1 MRTDKDPIFVSL
13 LQNLFQK
20 KKQLFF
26 ICYTL
31 CILSFIYIIS
41 FPIQNVMVTGQIIL
55 SPQRIG
61 SNSSKVIILAFDDSP
76 KSQFTFAKPV
86 LDKYGYKGSFFT
98 VCTYVNSGSSGADK
112 SRMTWQDITTLQQ
125 QGHDIESHTM
135 THTNLDHKSLQNL
148 EYEIG
153 GSKECL
159 LNHGINSTI
168 FAYPAST
175 GHANATV
182 VKIVAQYYNLARTG
196 DAPLAFLHCNGYKKE
211 NNCLPFN
218 KVGHLTYENKYDIK
232 NWSDRPKIGGTNT
245 DEPLSSITSNPTT
258 IPSENIFFNNQQM
271 YNQFVNEV
279 NLQSLYNKN
288 GCIQAIPIV
297 VYHDFIADKNHKYS
311 PNQSFT
317 DIGLFSEE
325 MKYLHDNGFLVLK
338 MSNIGFN
345 PITNYLYLKG
355 PITVYSKGAD
365 TPHIL
370 LRNC

>member
-76 KSQFTFAKPV
+76 KSQFAFAKPV

-98 VCTYVNSGSSGADK
+98 VCTYVNSGSSSADK

-175 GHANATV
+175 GSENATIIN
-182 VKIVAQYYNLARTG
+182 IVSKYYDLARSG
-196 DAPLAFLHCNGYKKE
+196 DAPLAFLHCNGYKKT
-211 NNCLPFN
+211 NDCIPFKN
-218 KVGHLTYENKYDIK
+218 GKVKYENRYDIK
-232 NWSDRPKIGGTNT
+232 NWSDRPKAQGTNQ
-245 DEPLSSITSNPTT
+245 DAMPM
-258 IPSENIFFNNQQM
+258 NNTQM
-271 YNQFVNEV
+271 FSQFIKEV
-279 NLQSLYNKN
+279 NLQSSYNKN
-288 GCIQAIPIV
+288 GCINAIPIV
-297 VYHDFIADKNHKYS
+297 VYHNFLIDKNYMEQPDKS
-311 PNQSFT
+311 IT
-317 DIGLFSEE
+317 DIGLFSKE

-338 MSNIGFN
+338 ISDELLEKSRPLPAI
-345 PITNYLYLKG
+345 PIIHCCRFRPKR
-355 PITVYSKGAD
+355 K
-365 TPHIL
+365 PHQ
-370 LRNC
+370 